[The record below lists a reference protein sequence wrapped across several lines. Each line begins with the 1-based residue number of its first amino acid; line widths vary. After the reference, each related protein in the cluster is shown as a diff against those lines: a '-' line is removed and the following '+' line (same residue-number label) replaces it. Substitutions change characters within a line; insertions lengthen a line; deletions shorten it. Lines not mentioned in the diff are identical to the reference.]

1 MIDISLTALV
11 ERLEPTC
18 RSALVGAT
26 GECVTRTHYEVAVEH
41 ALLAMLESPDDE
53 LRAIVDAFEIDWAR
67 LRLSLRR
74 NLEGRARG
82 NTGRPVFS
90 PFLVEWLMDAWLIG
104 SIEHG
109 RESIGAGPLWA
120 ALAARPDRYVDDD
133 TARTLERGGL
143 SGLRR
148 RLDEVVPGAKTAP
161 GDGARSGEA
170 ASSDDALARF
180 CVNFSAEARVGR
192 IDPVFGRDREIRRMI
207 DILGRRRKNNPIVV
221 GEPGVGKTA
230 LVEGLALKITGG
242 AAPEFLRGVEIMGLD
257 LGRLQAGA
265 SVKGEFEKR
274 LKDVIAAVETMSRPV
289 VLFFD
294 EAHMLIGAGA
304 APGGAD
310 AANLLKPALAR
321 GEFRAIAAT
330 TWKEYKKY
338 FEKDAAL
345 SRRFQ
350 LVKLDTPSTAQAVTM
365 LRGLRERFEE
375 AHGLPIRDEAVE
387 AAVALS
393 SRHISGGQLPD
404 KAIDV
409 LDTTAA
415 QVRVSRS
422 TEPVE
427 VERLTA
433 RIEALRREE
442 SALARDHAA
451 VGGTGEAPRRVEIGA
466 RVAELEAQRAG
477 LVTRWTEEKALV
489 ERIVACME
497 DAGRV
502 SRNASRSEDGR
513 TAESLVPGARAR
525 AAPGSAGA
533 PPAPGRRSAM
543 DDPPKAHRCVQEGV
557 PPALGRRPETDNP
570 PDAIGGAAPGSAGV
584 PPASGPQGPQVVE
597 AGKTPALPGI
607 SSRALRARLAEVQR
621 QSPLV
626 HFEVTADAVA
636 RTVSDWT
643 GVPLGAMARGE
654 AAAALDFAAALG
666 ARVRGQERAVEL
678 LDRELRI
685 ARAGLADPDRP
696 RGVFLLAGPSGTG
709 KTETAFAIAE
719 TLFGARE
726 QITVVNLSEYQE
738 AHTVSRLFG
747 APPGYVGYGEGGVLT
762 EAVRRR
768 PYSIVLLD
776 EAEKAHPEVLNAF
789 HQVFDKGEMADG
801 EGRLIDFR
809 NTVIVLTCNLG
820 AEPTAWPADGGESAD
835 AEAMAQ
841 ALRPA
846 LARRFAPALLARM
859 RVVPYV
865 GLTAA
870 SLREIV
876 AQRFERVGARLKAQ
890 QGLALTLSDAVID
903 AAAAHCAHGA
913 GGARDIDA
921 LVNQTLLPRISTRIL
936 RAMNGGGALSAVAV
950 GVNEQGEWTYEFS

>member
-1 MIDISLTALV
+1 MIDISVAALV
-11 ERLEPTC
+11 ERLDPDC
-18 RSALVGAT
+18 LNALVGAT
-26 GECVTRTHYEVAVEH
+26 GECVTQTHYEVAIEH
-41 ALLAMLESPDDE
+41 ALLAMLENPDDE
-53 LRAIVDAFEIDWAR
+53 LRIIVDAFETDWAR
-67 LRLSLRR
+67 LQLCLRR
-74 NLEGRARG
+74 NLKARARG

-109 RESIGAGPLWA
+109 REAIGAGALWA
-120 ALAARPDRYVDDD
+120 ALAARPDRYMDDD
-133 TARTLERGGL
+133 TAGLLKQGGL
-143 SGLRR
+143 PELRW
-148 RLDEVVPGAKTAP
+148 RLDELFPGAKATTGT
-161 GDGARSGEA
+161 GDGARDPDA
-170 ASSDDALARF
+170 APADDALARF
-180 CVNFSAEARVGR
+180 CVNFSAEARAGR
-192 IDPVFGRDREIRRMI
+192 IDPVFGRDAEIRRMV

-230 LVEGLALKITGG
+230 LVEGLALKIANG
-242 AAPEFLRGVEIMGLD
+242 AAPEFLRGVDIMGLD
-257 LGRLQAGA
+257 IGLLQAGA

-289 VLFFD
+289 ILFFD

-321 GEFRAIAAT
+321 GEFRAVAAT

-350 LVKLDTPSTAQAVTM
+350 LVKLDTPSAAEAVTM
-365 LRGLRERFEE
+365 LRGLRERFEQ
-375 AHGLPIRDEAVE
+375 AHGLSIRDEAIE
-387 AAVALS
+387 AAVQLS
-393 SRHISGGQLPD
+393 SRHITGGQLPD

-415 QVRVSRS
+415 RVRVSRS
-422 TEPVE
+422 SEPAE

-433 RIEALRREE
+433 QVAALKREE
-442 SALARDHAA
+442 SVLARDHVAR
-451 VGGTGEAPRRVEIGA
+451 GGTGRTPRLDEIGA
-466 RVAELEAQRAG
+466 RVEEIEAQRAA
-477 LVTRWTEEKALV
+477 LVARWTEEKALV
-489 ERIVACME
+489 DRIIACGG
-497 DAGRV
+497 DAGAGPGDDDGT
-502 SRNASRSEDGR
+502 SFGICAGEDLA
-513 TAESLVPGARAR
+513 T
-525 AAPGSAGA
+525 
-533 PPAPGRRSAM
+533 
-543 DDPPKAHRCVQEGV
+543 
-557 PPALGRRPETDNP
+557 
-570 PDAIGGAAPGSAGV
+570 
-584 PPASGPQGPQVVE
+584 
-597 AGKTPALPGI
+597 
-607 SSRALRARLAEVQR
+607 LRARLAEFQA
-621 QSPLV
+621 QAPLV

-654 AAAALDFAAALG
+654 AADALDFAAALS
-666 ARVRGQERAVEL
+666 ARVRGQERAVGL

-685 ARAGLADPDRP
+685 ARAGLADPDKP
-696 RGVFLLAGPSGTG
+696 RGVFLLVGPSGVG

-719 TLFGARE
+719 TLFGGRG
-726 QITVVNLSEYQE
+726 QLTVVNLSEYQE

-789 HQVFDKGEMADG
+789 YQVFDKGEMADG
-801 EGRLIDFR
+801 EGRRIDFR
-809 NTVIVLTCNLG
+809 NTIIVLTSNLC
-820 AEPTAWPADGGESAD
+820 AESITQMTDRPEPPD
-835 AEAMAQ
+835 AEVMVQ
-841 ALRPA
+841 ALRTA
-846 LARRFAPALLARM
+846 LSRHFKPALLARM

-865 GLTAA
+865 PLTAE

-876 AQRFERVGARLKAQ
+876 VQRLERVGSRLKAQ
-890 QGLALTLSDAVID
+890 QGLELTLSDAVIEH
-903 AAAAHCAHGA
+903 AAARCARGD

-936 RAMNGGGALSAVAV
+936 GAMSGEGALSGVAV
-950 GVNEQGEWTYEFS
+950 GVGEQGDWTYEFT

>member
-148 RLDEVVPGAKTAP
+148 RLDEVVPGAKAAP
-161 GDGARSGEA
+161 GDGARSGDA

-180 CVNFSAEARVGR
+180 CVNFSAEARAGR

-230 LVEGLALKITGG
+230 LVEGLALKIAGG

-257 LGRLQAGA
+257 LGALQAGA

-274 LKDVIAAVETMSRPV
+274 LKEVVAAAETRSRPV

-294 EAHMLIGAGA
+294 EAHMLIGAGG

-330 TWKEYKKY
+330 TWREYKKY

-387 AAVALS
+387 AAVTLS

-415 QVRVSRS
+415 RVRVSRS

-451 VGGTGEAPRRVEIGA
+451 AGGTGEAPRRVEIGA
-466 RVAELEAQRAG
+466 RVAELEAQRAV
-477 LVTRWTEEKALV
+477 LVTRWTEEKALA
-489 ERIVACME
+489 ERITACEASVGRERIRDHPPAE
-497 DAGRV
+497 DNPAFED
-502 SRNASRSEDGR
+502 SSIEDG
-513 TAESLVPGARAR
+513 
-525 AAPGSAGA
+525 
-533 PPAPGRRSAM
+533 
-543 DDPPKAHRCVQEGV
+543 
-557 PPALGRRPETDNP
+557 
-570 PDAIGGAAPGSAGV
+570 
-584 PPASGPQGPQVVE
+584 PASGAGDDDGGPGE
-597 AGKTPALPGI
+597 R
-607 SSRALRARLAEVQR
+607 RAAEDLATLRARLAEVQAR
-621 QSPLV
+621 SPLV

-666 ARVRGQERAVEL
+666 ARVRGQERAVDL

-719 TLFGARE
+719 TLFGGRE

-820 AEPTAWPADGGESAD
+820 AEPTASPAEGGESAD
-835 AEAMAQ
+835 AEAMAR

-846 LARRFAPALLARM
+846 LVRRFAPALLGRM

>member
-67 LRLSLRR
+67 LRLCLRR
-74 NLEGRARG
+74 NLEDRARG

-148 RLDEVVPGAKTAP
+148 RLDEVVPGAKAAP
-161 GDGARSGEA
+161 GDGARSGDA

-180 CVNFSAEARVGR
+180 CVNFSAEARAGR

-230 LVEGLALKITGG
+230 LVEGLALKIAGG

-257 LGRLQAGA
+257 LGALQAGA

-274 LKDVIAAVETMSRPV
+274 LKEVVAAAETGSRPV

-294 EAHMLIGAGA
+294 EAHMLIGAGG

-330 TWKEYKKY
+330 TWREYKKY

-387 AAVALS
+387 AAVTLS

-415 QVRVSRS
+415 RVRVSRS
-422 TEPVE
+422 AEPVE

-451 VGGTGEAPRRVEIGA
+451 AGGTGEAPRRVEIGA
-466 RVAELEAQRAG
+466 RVAELEAQRAV
-477 LVTRWTEEKALV
+477 LVTRWTEEKALA
-489 ERIVACME
+489 ERITACEASVGRERIRDHPPAE
-497 DAGRV
+497 DDPAFED
-502 SRNASRSEDGR
+502 SSIEDG
-513 TAESLVPGARAR
+513 
-525 AAPGSAGA
+525 
-533 PPAPGRRSAM
+533 
-543 DDPPKAHRCVQEGV
+543 
-557 PPALGRRPETDNP
+557 
-570 PDAIGGAAPGSAGV
+570 
-584 PPASGPQGPQVVE
+584 PASGAGDDDGGPGE
-597 AGKTPALPGI
+597 RCAAEDLAT
-607 SSRALRARLAEVQR
+607 LRARLAEVQAR
-621 QSPLV
+621 SPLV

-666 ARVRGQERAVEL
+666 ARVRGQERAVDL

-719 TLFGARE
+719 TLFGGRE

-820 AEPTAWPADGGESAD
+820 AEPTASPAEGGESAD

-846 LARRFAPALLARM
+846 LVRRFAPALLGRM

-903 AAAAHCAHGA
+903 AAAARCAHGA